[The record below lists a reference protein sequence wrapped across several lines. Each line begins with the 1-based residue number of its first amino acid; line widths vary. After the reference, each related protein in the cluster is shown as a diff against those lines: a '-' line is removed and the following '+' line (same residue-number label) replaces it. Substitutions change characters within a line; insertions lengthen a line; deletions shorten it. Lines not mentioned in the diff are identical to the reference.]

1 MAPAFVRPVRRLAHV
16 ATAFDDD
23 EPRDH
28 ALGRSVG
35 GFSTKVHLVSDG
47 NGVPLNTTVTKGQA
61 HESTQFEATLEPIA
75 IYRRS
80 TNRVRRHPK
89 RLAGDRAYHARRI
102 REWLHRR
109 GIQVVIPARRTRSE
123 TPKRGRPFS
132 HNAEHYRG
140 RNVVERCVGW
150 LKEYRSVAT
159 RFDKLA
165 VNYLMMVKLAFLL
178 RYLRLLT

>member
-1 MAPAFVRPVRRLAHV
+1 MAQAFAPLVLQQEQD
-16 ATAFDDD
+16 ATLFDDD
-23 EPRDH
+23 EPHDH
-28 ALGRSVG
+28 ALGRAVG

-47 NGVPLNTTVTKGQA
+47 KGLPLNATVTKGQA

-75 IYRRS
+75 VHRKR
-80 TNRVRRHPK
+80 TNRLRRHPK
-89 RLAGDRAYHARRI
+89 RLAGDRAYHAKRI
-102 REWLHRR
+102 RSWLRRR
-109 GIQVVIPARRTRSE
+109 GIQVVIPARRTRSDK
-123 TPKRGRPFS
+123 PKRGRPFS
-132 HNAEHYRG
+132 YNVEHYRG